1 MMIDIELLNK
11 LFKSPFKKKLTKDL
25 QKIIVPYDPIITQN
39 DVRRGYI
46 KRYFVRNRNYLENLT
61 EISEVTYNDLKN
73 NLLYIT
79 AEVKWKI
86 VGKLDT
92 YITPAGAT
100 VYGVLDLNKK
110 AITRADLTIE
120 GLASYIIDYKEFWL
134 GESI

>member
-1 MMIDIELLNK
+1 MIDIELLNK
-11 LFKSPFKKKLTKDL
+11 LFKSPFKKKLAKDL
-25 QKIIVPYDPIITQN
+25 QKIIVPYDPVITQN

-61 EISEVTYNDLKN
+61 EISEATYNDLKN

-79 AEVKWKI
+79 AEVNWKI
-86 VGKLDT
+86 IGKLDT

-110 AITRADLTIE
+110 AIARADLTIE
-120 GLASYIIDYKEFWL
+120 GLVSYIIDYKEFWL
-134 GESI
+134 GESF